1 MSTMPGIALV
11 TGAGT
16 GIGRAA
22 ALALLRNDFKVIL
35 TGRKQESL
43 LATVDLAG
51 NFATHATVIPAD
63 ITKPGEVKMLFS
75 KIREKFERLDLLF
88 NNAGIGAPSLPLE
101 EISYE
106 EWEAVIS
113 TNLTGAFLCT
123 QEAFKIMKNQNP
135 QGGRIINNGSVSAHV
150 PRPNSA
156 PYTASK
162 HAISGLTKS
171 TSLDGR
177 PYNICCGQIDIGNAD
192 TEMAEKMKKGIL
204 QPNGS
209 IMIEP
214 AIGIEH
220 IADAVLYMAK
230 LPLDV
235 NVPFITVM
243 ANRMPYIGRG

>member
-1 MSTMPGIALV
+1 MSTKPGIALV

-22 ALALLRNDFKVIL
+22 ALTLLHKDFKVIL

-123 QEAFKIMKNQNP
+123 QEAFKIMCFGPRAPSKL
-135 QGGRIINNGSVSAHV
+135 RSVHGKQTCNLRSDKI
-150 PRPNSA
+150 
-156 PYTASK
+156 YFT
-162 HAISGLTKS
+162 
-171 TSLDGR
+171 
-177 PYNICCGQIDIGNAD
+177 
-192 TEMAEKMKKGIL
+192 
-204 QPNGS
+204 
-209 IMIEP
+209 
-214 AIGIEH
+214 
-220 IADAVLYMAK
+220 
-230 LPLDV
+230 
-235 NVPFITVM
+235 
-243 ANRMPYIGRG
+243 